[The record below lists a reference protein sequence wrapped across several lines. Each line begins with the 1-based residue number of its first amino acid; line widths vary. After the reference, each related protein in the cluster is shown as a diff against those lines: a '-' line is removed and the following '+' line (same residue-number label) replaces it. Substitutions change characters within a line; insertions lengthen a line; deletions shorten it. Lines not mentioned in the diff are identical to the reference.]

1 MYLHTSPP
9 LDTHHTATQCS
20 YIHTPPIY
28 WLHAGP
34 SSPEATLSTSRP
46 SLKDLVSHVV
56 PRITPKWYEV
66 GLQLD
71 LEPYVLDGIEKL
83 QDQPRK
89 MFAEWLK
96 GSSCTW
102 EKVFDAVEKTCGK
115 APMEEIQAAVV
126 ESIRG
131 AQSTGQHLAHHV

>member
-1 MYLHTSPP
+1 M
-9 LDTHHTATQCS
+9 
-20 YIHTPPIY
+20 
-28 WLHAGP
+28 
-34 SSPEATLSTSRP
+34 ATLSASRP
-46 SLKDLVSHVV
+46 SLKDLVTHVV
-56 PRITPKWYEV
+56 PVISSAWYNV

-71 LEPYVLDGIEKL
+71 LDHYFLNGIEKEQ

-89 MFAEWLK
+89 MFDKWLQ

-102 EKVFDAVEKTCGK
+102 ERVFKAVKDTFGT

-131 AQSTGQHLAHHV
+131 AQSTGQHIAHHA